1 MLVCPKYLNTLEC
14 FFSFMHNEHDP
25 IHVHIKQGEC
35 ENKVDLIFDNGL
47 LMDMLFKKV
56 GGADELPMK
65 KQKEAREFIEV
76 YHMQIVEKWK
86 EFFVLHIKPRNE
98 RITKL

>member
-1 MLVCPKYLNTLEC
+1 MPKIFEYFGMV
-14 FFSFMHNEHDP
+14 FFFYANEHDP

-35 ENKVDLIFDNGL
+35 ENKVDLIFNNGI